1 MKGRI
6 NKNFVAGIKTA
17 KKDTNSIKCSALIF
31 YSILK
36 QIEERSDIIIRRS
49 TFDVG
54 RSSKTNH
61 ENTKGRK
68 HEIKISFSCF

>member
-1 MKGRI
+1 MEKMMKRRI

-17 KKDTNSIKCSALIF
+17 KKDTNSIKCSALVF

-49 TFDVG
+49 TFDVQCW
-54 RSSKTNH
+54 TF
-61 ENTKGRK
+61 
-68 HEIKISFSCF
+68 I